1 MKSVQIIKSIS
12 GLRARLD
19 QARADGQRVGFV
31 PTMGYLHDGHGSLM
45 KRARDECELVVV
57 SIFVNPLQFAPD
69 EDLASYPR
77 DLQRD
82 TALAQSCGVDILFVP
97 EVIEMYPNGQVKT
110 QVSVPELAAHWDG
123 ASRPS
128 HFTGVATVVSKLFNI
143 VGPCHAYFGRKDFQQ
158 LVVIRQMA
166 TDLSMP
172 VTVVGCPTIRE
183 ADGLAMSSRN
193 SYLSPADR
201 QAAVVIYQGL
211 QQGKRAALAGETN
224 PAAIVQTVTDVICC
238 ELRATI
244 DYVAAVDRASLTV
257 PEWLSAESLILV
269 ACWFGKT
276 RLIDNVL
283 IRRGDA
289 TAE

>member
-45 KRARDECELVVV
+45 KRARGECELVVV
-57 SIFVNPLQFAPD
+57 SIFVNPLQFAPG

-82 TALAQSCGVDILFVP
+82 TALAQSRGVDILFVP

-110 QVSVPELAAHWDG
+110 QVSVPELAAQWDG

-201 QAAVVIYQGL
+201 QAAVAIYQGL

-224 PAAIVQTVTDVICC
+224 PAAIVQTVADVICC
-238 ELRATI
+238 EPRATI

-257 PEWLSAESLILV
+257 PERLSAESLILV